1 MPCCLLLLAC
11 SRFVEPQPF
20 VLEPSFADSSS
31 STPLIFVLSPGS
43 DPMAA
48 LLKFAE
54 EKGVRVESVSLGQG
68 QAPVAQKLIEEGS
81 SAGFWVVL
89 QVRHDCHVMHVRPT
103 TVGPNQ
109 FTACCSAGGARSACT
124 MSACMFSAK
133 ERARV
138 A

>member
-1 MPCCLLLLAC
+1 M
-11 SRFVEPQPF
+11 EPQPF
-20 VLEPSFADSSS
+20 ALEPSYADSNN

-81 SAGFWVVL
+81 TAGFWVVL
-89 QVRHDCHVMHVRPT
+89 QVSR
-103 TVGPNQ
+103 
-109 FTACCSAGGARSACT
+109 
-124 MSACMFSAK
+124 
-133 ERARV
+133 
-138 A
+138 